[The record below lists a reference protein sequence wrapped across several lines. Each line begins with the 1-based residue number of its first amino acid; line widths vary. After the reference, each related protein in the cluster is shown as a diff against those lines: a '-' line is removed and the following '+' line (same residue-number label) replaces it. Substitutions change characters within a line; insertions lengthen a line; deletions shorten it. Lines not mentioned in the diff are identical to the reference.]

1 MNGVPSL
8 TLSLTKTRLLIH
20 ICVTNK
26 CSSELLG
33 KISTMDQPEDKNI
46 KSGFHA
52 TCFKIYGGRVG
63 RKRREERETE
73 TETER
78 TGVSVL
84 VGLLINHQE
93 HVVLNLYIFGTDLNP
108 LALTLSNPTVP
119 IAILPRFLVDT
130 TVGRASK
137 QLGTR

>member
-1 MNGVPSL
+1 MGRKIL
-8 TLSLTKTRLLIH
+8 LSLQLEFQRNLQ
-20 ICVTNK
+20 
-26 CSSELLG
+26 
-33 KISTMDQPEDKNI
+33 KIVLYEGQNI

-73 TETER
+73 TER

-93 HVVLNLYIFGTDLNP
+93 HMVLNLYIFGTDLNP